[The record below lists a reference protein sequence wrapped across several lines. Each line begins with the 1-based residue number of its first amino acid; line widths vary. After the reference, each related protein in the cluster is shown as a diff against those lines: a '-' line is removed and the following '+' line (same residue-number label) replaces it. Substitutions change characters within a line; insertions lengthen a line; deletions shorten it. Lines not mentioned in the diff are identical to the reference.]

1 MHEPP
6 ERVISLSNSSSPPT
20 VLATRI
26 TCIPLSANPLAI
38 AAPIPREAPVTSANG
53 LSGVLPVSYTH
64 LTLPTKA

>member
-20 VLATRI
+20 VLAIRI

-38 AAPIPREAPVTSANG
+38 AAPIPREAPVTTANG
-53 LSGVLPVSYTH
+53 LSDVLP
-64 LTLPTKA
+64 LFIFFFLIL